1 MHVGR
6 KRLLDGL
13 VAVAGFGD
21 HFEIGL
27 GVQNDPQTA
36 QDDRVI
42 VGDQDAR
49 LQAVSLGARESV
61 GDGELDFGAAG
72 GRRADGQTGA
82 DRASPARASRG
93 CRSRRAAILARDR
106 GRRR

>member
-13 VAVAGFGD
+13 VAVAGFGG

-49 LQAVSLGARESV
+49 LQGCHWVLAVRWGMVS
-61 GDGELDFGAAG
+61 
-72 GRRADGQTGA
+72 
-82 DRASPARASRG
+82 
-93 CRSRRAAILARDR
+93 
-106 GRRR
+106 